1 MNSEKLNLSYISP
14 VCILRM
20 LARNFWMVIAAALI
34 FSMATAVYIEN
45 FRTPVYRASMTYA
58 VTAKKGNVYSNANI
72 TSAKEVAAV
81 VAELIETDVITDNL
95 RKSSPDLADF
105 SGKITASLVPE
116 SNFISVSAED
126 VSPEKAYVALTSLA
140 EIFPSLSDYI
150 SDSSVVQII
159 RNPQISS
166 SPVNTLN
173 EKRLCLIAAALG
185 AGVTVLLLCRMSVKR
200 ETVQTKAGARGL
212 LDSPIIASVG
222 HEKKKCGVSGLFS
235 RSKQGLQVFNPT
247 TSFAYTEQI
256 SKICSQLDH
265 ENAAHGLKVFLVAG
279 VGENEGKSTIAANI
293 ASALAM
299 SGKNTALIDAD
310 LRKPSMNLFFD
321 GKYGGKLPLNRFLAG
336 PFTKNN
342 LFNCMERHDKL
353 GLYMLF
359 PLESDKRSTELLTGA
374 TMQTLLRQL
383 RVLDYI
389 IIDSPPMGLFPDAEA
404 LAESVDASLLV
415 VRQDYTSSYDIN
427 DAIDTLKNSSSKFL
441 GCVLNDMSERV
452 HSYGYGYGKYGYAKY
467 GYGKYGYG
475 ERRKTDKHGSSH
487 E

>member
-1 MNSEKLNLSYISP
+1 MNSEKMNLSYISP

-20 LARNFWMVIAAALI
+20 LARNLWMVIAAALI

-279 VGENEGKSTIAANI
+279 VGENEGKSTIAANV

-452 HSYGYGYGKYGYAKY
+452 HSYGYGYGKYGYGKY

-475 ERRKTDKHGSSH
+475 ERRSSEKHGRSH

>member
-1 MNSEKLNLSYISP
+1 MNSEKMNLSYISP

-20 LARNFWMVIAAALI
+20 LARNFWMVIAVALI

-58 VTAKKGNVYSNANI
+58 VTAKKGSVYSNANI

-105 SGKITASLVPE
+105 SGKISASLVPE

-126 VSPEKAYVALTSLA
+126 VSPKKAYVALTSLA

-279 VGENEGKSTIAANI
+279 VGENEGKSTV
-293 ASALAM
+293 ALNLAL
-299 SGKNTALIDAD
+299 SFARDGKKVIIIDAD
-310 LRKPSMNLFFD
+310 MRKPAICKMLDIPKDNVVD
-321 GKYGGKLPLNRFLAG
+321 VIKLLQGDCGLDEV
-336 PFTKNN
+336 
-342 LFNCMERHDKL
+342 LYHEEKL
-353 GLYMLF
+353 GLDIIM
-359 PLESDKRSTELLTGA
+359 PTKGHSSTHEYVKSGA
-374 TMQTLLRQL
+374 MKDLVRKCSKMADY
-383 RVLDYI
+383 VILDT
-389 IIDSPPMGLFPDAEA
+389 PPMAMVSDAEA
-404 LAESVDASLLV
+404 LCDVVDFVSIV
-415 VRQDYTSSYDIN
+415 VRYDYSYEKDIEYSINLVN
-427 DAIDTLKNSSSKFL
+427 DSNAKLL
-441 GCVLNDMSERV
+441 GCILNNYKTFGNKSGIKNFGYDQSSERAV
-452 HSYGYGYGKYGYAKY
+452 EVYD
-467 GYGKYGYG
+467 
-475 ERRKTDKHGSSH
+475 E
-487 E
+487 

>member
-1 MNSEKLNLSYISP
+1 MNSEKMNLSYISP

-20 LARNFWMVIAAALI
+20 LARNLWMVIAAALI

-58 VTAKKGNVYSNANI
+58 VTAKKGNVYSNTNI

-105 SGKITASLVPE
+105 SGKISASLVPE

-166 SPVNTLN
+166 YPVNTLN

-185 AGVTVLLLCRMSVKR
+185 AGITALLLCRMSVKR

-212 LDSPIIASVG
+212 LDSLIIASVG
-222 HEKKKCGVSGLFS
+222 HEKKRRGVSGLFS
-235 RSKQGLQVFNPT
+235 RSKLGLQVFNPT

-452 HSYGYGYGKYGYAKY
+452 HPYGYGYGKYGYGKY

-475 ERRKTDKHGSSH
+475 ERRSSEKHGRSH

>member
-1 MNSEKLNLSYISP
+1 
-14 VCILRM
+14 M
-20 LARNFWMVIAAALI
+20 LARNLWMVIAAALI

-185 AGVTVLLLCRMSVKR
+185 AGVTVLLLCWMSVKR

-222 HEKKKCGVSGLFS
+222 HEKKKRGVSGLFS

-452 HSYGYGYGKYGYAKY
+452 HSYGYGYGKYGYGKY

>member
-1 MNSEKLNLSYISP
+1 M
-14 VCILRM
+14 
-20 LARNFWMVIAAALI
+20 
-34 FSMATAVYIEN
+34 
-45 FRTPVYRASMTYA
+45 
-58 VTAKKGNVYSNANI
+58 
-72 TSAKEVAAV
+72 AAV

-105 SGKITASLVPE
+105 SGKISASLVPE

-126 VSPEKAYVALTSLA
+126 VSPKKAYVALTSLA

-166 SPVNTLN
+166 YPVNTLN

-185 AGVTVLLLCRMSVKR
+185 AGITALLLCRMSVKR

-222 HEKKKCGVSGLFS
+222 HEKKKRGVSGLFS
-235 RSKQGLQVFNPT
+235 RSKLGLQVFNPT

-265 ENAAHGLKVFLVAG
+265 ENAAHGLKVFLVVG
-279 VGENEGKSTIAANI
+279 VGENEGKSTIAANV

-374 TMQTLLRQL
+374 TMQSSRLYNNRLAAHGTLPGCRGTC
-383 RVLDYI
+383 RV
-389 IIDSPPMGLFPDAEA
+389 
-404 LAESVDASLLV
+404 
-415 VRQDYTSSYDIN
+415 R
-427 DAIDTLKNSSSKFL
+427 
-441 GCVLNDMSERV
+441 
-452 HSYGYGYGKYGYAKY
+452 
-467 GYGKYGYG
+467 
-475 ERRKTDKHGSSH
+475 
-487 E
+487 

>member
-1 MNSEKLNLSYISP
+1 MNSEKMNLSYISP

-20 LARNFWMVIAAALI
+20 LARNLWMVIAAALI

-95 RKSSPDLADF
+95 CRSSPDLADF

-185 AGVTVLLLCRMSVKR
+185 AGVTVLLLCWMSVKR